1 MLVPKLDGGRTRPMT
16 LWVDAVMFVD
26 TQLVIAEDSME
37 ARGMSAILSQL
48 WPQFG
53 QILGSASINTVCSAN
68 KEFCTFSN
76 RGFALCAVV
85 QVQVWS
91 EAD

>member
-1 MLVPKLDGGRTRPMT
+1 MLVPKTDLTVANSTTT

-53 QILGSASINTVCSAN
+53 QILGQLQLTLFAQPTRS
-68 KEFCTFSN
+68 
-76 RGFALCAVV
+76 FALL
-85 QVQVWS
+85 
-91 EAD
+91 